1 MVETLKGLDYAKAQ
15 VKEFH
20 EAFGHPV
27 SEKPTPIPEDVAVAR
42 ANWTVEEL
50 VEFLYAT
57 ANNDKE
63 KFTSM
68 TAKLI
73 AAIENA
79 YVKIL
84 NQKRKVEDVLVDQMD
99 ALTDINYFT
108 QGSFVVAGV
117 DPQPLFDIVQEANM
131 AKLWPDGKPRYD
143 ENNGGKI
150 KKPEGWEPPEP
161 KLKKEI
167 ERQSKLK
174 GGC

>member
-1 MVETLKGLDYAKAQ
+1 MAETLKGLDYAKEQ
-15 VKEFH
+15 VKKFH

-42 ANWTVEEL
+42 ANWTGEEL

-57 ANNDKE
+57 ANNDEE
-63 KFTSM
+63 KFDDMVSELIIAIYD
-68 TAKLI
+68 AKLKM
-73 AAIENA
+73 IE
-79 YVKIL
+79 KD
-84 NQKRKVEDVLVDQMD
+84 KKVEDVLVDQMD

-108 QGSFVVAGV
+108 LGSFVVAGV

-143 ENNGGKI
+143 EYNGGKI

-167 ERQSKLK
+167 ERQLK
-174 GGC
+174 GGN